1 MKINQVEELVGITKK
16 NIRFYEEQGLLNPS
30 RNPENGYREYSLE
43 DVKELTKIKLLR
55 KLSVPIEE
63 IRSLQEGKID
73 FGQCMEQH
81 IITLNRQQR
90 DLELTKE
97 LCSEMMTAV
106 GSLQDLDADQ
116 YLEEIQNL
124 EQKGTRF
131 MDIEKKDIRKK
142 KIGPII
148 AAAVCSLFMLGIVGV
163 LIWAYT
169 MEPIP
174 LGFMALI
181 LLPMA
186 AVIVGILIAL
196 GQRLREIDRGEEDE
210 ARQY

>member
-124 EQKGTRF
+124 EEKGTRF
-131 MDIEKKDIRKK
+131 MDIEKRDIRKK
-142 KIGPII
+142 KVGPII
-148 AAAVCSLFMLGIVGV
+148 AAVVCSLFMLGVVGV
-163 LIWAYT
+163 MIWAYT

-181 LLPMA
+181 LLPVA

>member
-73 FGQCMEQH
+73 FGKCMEQH

-124 EQKGTRF
+124 EEKGTRF
-131 MDIEKKDIRKK
+131 MDIEKRDIRKK
-142 KIGPII
+142 KVGPII

-163 LIWAYT
+163 MIWAYT

-174 LGFMALI
+174 LGVMTLI
-181 LLPMA
+181 LLPVA

-196 GQRLREIDRGEEDE
+196 GQRLKEIDRGEEDE

>member
-124 EQKGTRF
+124 EEKGTRF
-131 MDIEKKDIRKK
+131 MDIEKRDIRKK
-142 KIGPII
+142 KVGPII
-148 AAAVCSLFMLGIVGV
+148 AAAVCSLFMLGVVGV
-163 LIWAYT
+163 MIWAYT

-181 LLPMA
+181 LLPVA